1 MTDAAA
7 DAAPAIIPTH
17 AMVLAAGLG
26 TRMRPITE
34 TLPKCLVPVG
44 GRTLLDRA
52 LDRVAEAGV
61 ATAVVNVHHHAGQV
75 REHLGTR
82 EAPAIRISDESDR
95 LLETGGGIVKA
106 LPLLGD
112 RPFYVLN
119 SDCILLNGTRPALR
133 TLAAGW
139 DADRMDALL
148 LLARSVTAHGYEGLG
163 DFFMDI
169 EGRIRRR
176 DEREVAPYIYSGTM
190 LVHPRLF
197 NGAPEG
203 SFSLNVLFNRAM
215 EAGRLFGLSHDG
227 EWYHVGTPEAIED
240 TERQL
245 LLGEDSTASDQ

>member
-1 MTDAAA
+1 MSVTDAR
-7 DAAPAIIPTH
+7 PAVPAK

-34 TLPKCLVPVG
+34 HTPKCLVSVG

-61 ATAVVNVHHHAGQV
+61 PAAVVNVHHFADQV
-75 REHLGTR
+75 RAHLEGRTQ
-82 EAPAIRISDESDR
+82 PAITLSDESGE

-112 RPFYVLN
+112 DPFFVLN
-119 SDCILLNGTRPALR
+119 SDCIVLNGVRPAL
-133 TLAAGW
+133 LNLVDAW
-139 DADRMDALL
+139 DAGRMDALL
-148 LLARSVTAHGYEGLG
+148 LLARSVTAHGYDGLG

-176 DEREVAPYIYSGTM
+176 EENEVAPYIYSGVM

-197 NGAPEG
+197 DGAPAG
-203 SFSLNVLFNRAM
+203 AFSLNVLFNRAI
-215 EAGRLFGLSHDG
+215 ESGRLFGLSHDG
-227 EWYHVGTPEAIED
+227 EWYHVGTPQAIED

>member
-1 MTDAAA
+1 MTDSAAA
-7 DAAPAIIPTH
+7 ARPSR

-34 TLPKCLVPVG
+34 TTPKCLVPVLD
-44 GRTLLDRA
+44 RPLLDRA

-61 ATAVVNVHHHAGQV
+61 PTAVVNVHHMADKV
-75 REHLGTR
+75 RAHLDDR
-82 EAPAIRISDESDR
+82 ETPKIVVSDETAE
-95 LLETGGGIVKA
+95 LLETGGGIARA

-112 RPFYVLN
+112 DPFYVLN
-119 SDCILLNGTRPALR
+119 SDCIVLNGTRPALLN
-133 TLAAGW
+133 LAEAW
-139 DADRMDALL
+139 DPEDMDALL
-148 LLARSVTAHGYEGLG
+148 LLARAATAHGYEGKG

-176 DEREVAPYIYSGTM
+176 EERQVAPYIYSGVM

-197 NGAPEG
+197 EGAPQG
-203 SFSLNVLFNRAM
+203 AFSMNVLFDRAI
-215 EAGRLFGLSHDG
+215 EGGRLFGLSHDG
-227 EWYHVGTPEAIED
+227 EWYHVGTPEAITE